1 LRTLSLNN
9 IACRK
14 ECASK
19 LKKNMV
25 RNRPPRR
32 RDGLNLGRMYLFA
45 AAKIEHI
52 VG

>member
-19 LKKNMV
+19 LKKNMYEIG
-25 RNRPPRR
+25 RR
-32 RDGLNLGRMYLFA
+32 A
-45 AAKIEHI
+45 AGM
-52 VG
+52 V